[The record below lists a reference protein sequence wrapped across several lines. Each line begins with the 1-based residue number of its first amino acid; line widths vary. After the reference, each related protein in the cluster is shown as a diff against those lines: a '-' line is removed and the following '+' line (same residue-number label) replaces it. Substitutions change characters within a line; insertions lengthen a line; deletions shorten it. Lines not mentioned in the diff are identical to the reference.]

1 MDGAEAHLKVWPA
14 RLPGGTYAHPST
26 VSPFYMPLRYYGRG
40 SDWVLGFSLW
50 RRDHINRPPVQ
61 DVVYLKLGDTML
73 ELLDITDPAPA
84 ADRVSS
90 PQENQPYR
98 VGYRMMALE
107 VDDMDKARSYLQ
119 EQGYHFTWGPVEGG
133 DYIRSEIRDPDGLPI
148 ELRYWQSSPSL
159 RGGAFPPTRD

>member
-1 MDGAEAHLKVWPA
+1 VFRRVDHVEIVPDDME
-14 RLPGGTYAHPST
+14 RSIR
-26 VSPFYMPLRYYGRG
+26 FYTE
-40 SDWVLGFSLW
+40 VLGFSLW
-50 RRDHINRPPVQ
+50 RRDHINRPPVR

-119 EQGYHFTWGPVEGG
+119 ERGYHFTWGPVEGG
-133 DYIRSEIRDPDGLPI
+133 DYIRSEIRDPDDLPI
-148 ELRYWQSSPSL
+148 ELRYWQS
-159 RGGAFPPTRD
+159 